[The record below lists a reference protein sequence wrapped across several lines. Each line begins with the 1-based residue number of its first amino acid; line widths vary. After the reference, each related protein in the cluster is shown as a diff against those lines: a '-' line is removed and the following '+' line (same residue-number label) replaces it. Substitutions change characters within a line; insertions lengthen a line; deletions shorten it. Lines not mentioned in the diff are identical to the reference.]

1 MPVLILC
8 LAGRISCSGEDCEM
22 SEINTDYIVHEH
34 DVVVIGAGG
43 AGLRAAIEAS
53 QNGASVAMI
62 CKSMLGK
69 AHTVMAEGG
78 AAAALGNA
86 DPRDNWQMHFRD
98 TMKGGKY
105 LNDWR
110 MAKIHAQQAAD
121 RIRELETWGAVFDR
135 TPEGKT
141 NQRNFG
147 GHTYPRLAHIGDAT
161 GLELIRTLQE
171 KGVHMGM
178 DVFMEYT
185 VRRLFQSDGHVT
197 GCFAYDRNDG
207 SLHVFKAKTI
217 ILATG
222 GITRCWAVCSGSWE
236 YTGEGHAL
244 AYWSGAEMGDME
256 FVQFH
261 PTGMIWPPSVKGILV
276 TEGVRGEGGILRNSE
291 GERFMFNYVPE
302 MYKSEFADTEKE
314 ALEWVDEII
323 AGKLATVRRPPE
335 LLTRDVVAKAINSE
349 KDAGRASEHGGA
361 YLDIS
366 WRDEEQVKKKLP
378 GMYHQF
384 KELAAVDIT
393 KTPMEVGPTAHYVMG
408 GVKVH
413 PETQESTVGRLYA
426 AGEAAT
432 GMHGANRLGG
442 NSLTDLLVF
451 GKIAGENAA
460 AVAADIDGFTE
471 IDEAEIADV
480 IAETLAPF
488 NREGG
493 ENPAKVVEDLREM
506 MQKKVGIIR
515 TKVLLEESL
524 SDLDKLESRATAT
537 SPGGSR
543 IYNPGWHQAL
553 ELSAML
559 DVSRMCALA
568 ALHREESRGG
578 HTRDDF
584 PVPDYSHWGKIN
596 SVISMDEA
604 GAMNIEYRRYP
615 SINPELKALLD
626 EADLHEEE

>member
-1 MPVLILC
+1 
-8 LAGRISCSGEDCEM
+8 M
-22 SEINTDYIVHEH
+22 SENYIVHEH
-34 DVVVIGAGG
+34 DVVIIGAGG

-53 QNGASVAMI
+53 KTGVSVAMI

-78 AAAALGNA
+78 AAAALGNK
-86 DPRDNWQMHFRD
+86 DPRDNWQTHFRD

-110 MAKIHAQQAAD
+110 MARIHAQQAPD

-135 TPEGKT
+135 TPKGLT

-178 DVFMEYT
+178 EIFMEFT
-185 VRRLFQSDGHVT
+185 VRRLFKTDGKIS

-217 ILATG
+217 VMATG
-222 GITRCWAVCSGSWE
+222 GATRCWAVCSGSWE
-236 YTGEGHAL
+236 YTGEGYAL
-244 AYWSGAEMGDME
+244 AYWAGAEIGDME
-256 FVQFH
+256 FIQFH

-276 TEGVRGEGGILRNSE
+276 TEGVRGEGGMLYNSE
-291 GERFMFNYVPE
+291 GKRFMFDYVPE
-302 MYKSEFADTEKE
+302 MYKDEFADTEEE
-314 ALEWVDEII
+314 ALEWVSEIVE
-323 AGKLATVRRPPE
+323 GKLATVRRPPE

-349 KDAGRASEHGGA
+349 RDAGRASAHGGA

-366 WRDEEQVKKKLP
+366 WREPDQVRKKLP

-393 KTPMEVGPTAHYVMG
+393 TEKMEVGPTAHYVMG
-408 GVKVH
+408 GIKVH
-413 PETQESTVGRLYA
+413 PETQETTVPRMFA

-432 GMHGANRLGG
+432 GLHGANRLGG
-442 NSLTDLLVF
+442 NSLSDLIVF

-460 AVAADIDGFTE
+460 LIAKEIEEFLPIDSNE
-471 IDEAEIADV
+471 IMDAIE
-480 IAETLAPF
+480 ETLAPL
-488 NREGG
+488 NRVDG

-506 MQKKVGIIR
+506 MQHKVGIIR
-515 TKVLLEESL
+515 TEKLLKEALE
-524 SDLDKLESRATAT
+524 DLNDLEKRASKT
-537 SPGGSR
+537 STGNSR

-553 ELSAML
+553 EIDAMI
-559 DVSRMCALA
+559 DVSRMCTLA

-584 PVPDYSHWGKIN
+584 PTPDYKYWGKVN
-596 SVISMDEA
+596 SVITKKDVMT
-604 GAMNIEYRRYP
+604 IEYRKYP
-615 SINPELKALLD
+615 PIDDELKKLLD
-626 EADLHEEE
+626 TEDLHEEEE

>member
-1 MPVLILC
+1 
-8 LAGRISCSGEDCEM
+8 M
-22 SEINTDYIVHEH
+22 SEKYIVHEH
-34 DVVVIGAGG
+34 DVVIIGAGG

-53 QNGASVAMI
+53 NLGVSVAMI
-62 CKSMLGK
+62 SKSMLGK

-78 AAAALGNA
+78 AAAALGNK
-86 DPRDNWQMHFRD
+86 DPRDNWQTHFRD

-110 MAKIHAQQAAD
+110 MARIHAQQAPD

-135 TPEGKT
+135 TPKGLT

-178 DVFMEYT
+178 DIFMEFT
-185 VRRLFQSDGHVT
+185 VRKMFKTDGKIS

-207 SLHVFKAKTI
+207 TLHVFKAKTI
-217 ILATG
+217 VMATG
-222 GITRCWAVCSGSWE
+222 GATRCWAVCSGSWE
-236 YTGEGHAL
+236 YTGEGYAL
-244 AYWSGAEMGDME
+244 AYWAGAEMGDME
-256 FVQFH
+256 FIQFH

-276 TEGVRGEGGILRNSE
+276 TEGVRGEGGMLTNSE
-291 GERFMFNYVPE
+291 GKRFMFDYVPE
-302 MYKSEFADTEKE
+302 MYKDEFADTEEE
-314 ALEWVDEII
+314 ALEWVSEIVE
-323 AGKLATVRRPPE
+323 GKLATVRRPPE

-349 KDAGRASEHGGA
+349 RDAGRASAHGGA

-366 WRDEEQVKKKLP
+366 WREPDQVRKKLP

-393 KTPMEVGPTAHYVMG
+393 TEKMEVGPTAHYVMG
-408 GVKVH
+408 GIKVH
-413 PETQESTVGRLYA
+413 PETQETTVARMFA

-432 GMHGANRLGG
+432 GLHGANRLGG
-442 NSLTDLLVF
+442 NSLSDLIVF

-460 AVAADIDGFTE
+460 LLAKDIDEFLPIDSNE
-471 IDEAEIADV
+471 IENAIE
-480 IAETLAPF
+480 ETLAPLS
-488 NREGG
+488 RSGG

-506 MQKKVGIIR
+506 MQYKVGIIR
-515 TKVLLEESL
+515 TEKLLKEAL
-524 SDLDKLESRATAT
+524 KDLEDLEKRAQKT
-537 SPGGSR
+537 SAGTSR

-553 ELSAML
+553 EIDAMI
-559 DVSRMCALA
+559 DVSRMCTLA
-568 ALHREESRGG
+568 ALYREESRGG

-584 PVPDYSHWGKIN
+584 PEPDYKYWGKIN
-596 SVISMDEA
+596 TVITKKEEMT
-604 GAMNIEYRRYP
+604 IEHRRYP
-615 SINPELKALLD
+615 PIDEELKKLLD
-626 EADLHEEE
+626 IEDLHEEE

>member
-1 MPVLILC
+1 
-8 LAGRISCSGEDCEM
+8 M
-22 SEINTDYIVHEH
+22 SEKYIVHEH
-34 DVVVIGAGG
+34 DVVIIGAGG

-53 QNGASVAMI
+53 NLGVSVAMI
-62 CKSMLGK
+62 SKSMLGK

-78 AAAALGNA
+78 AAAALGNK
-86 DPRDNWQMHFRD
+86 DPRDNWQTHFRD

-110 MAKIHAQQAAD
+110 MARIHAQQAPD

-135 TPEGKT
+135 TPKGLT

-178 DVFMEYT
+178 DIFMEFT
-185 VRRLFQSDGHVT
+185 VRKMFKTDGKIS

-207 SLHVFKAKTI
+207 TLHVFKAKTI
-217 ILATG
+217 VMATG
-222 GITRCWAVCSGSWE
+222 GATRCWAVCSGSWE
-236 YTGEGHAL
+236 YTGEGYAL
-244 AYWSGAEMGDME
+244 AYWAGAEMGDME
-256 FVQFH
+256 FIQFH

-276 TEGVRGEGGILRNSE
+276 TEGVRGEGGMLTNSE
-291 GERFMFNYVPE
+291 GKRFMFDYVPE
-302 MYKSEFADTEKE
+302 MYKDEFADTEEE
-314 ALEWVDEII
+314 ALEWVSEIVE
-323 AGKLATVRRPPE
+323 GKLATVRRPPE

-349 KDAGRASEHGGA
+349 RDAGRASAHGGA

-366 WRDEEQVKKKLP
+366 WREPDQVRKKLP

-393 KTPMEVGPTAHYVMG
+393 TEKMEVGPTAHYVMG
-408 GVKVH
+408 GIKVH
-413 PETQESTVGRLYA
+413 PETQETTVARMFA

-432 GMHGANRLGG
+432 GLHGANRLGG
-442 NSLTDLLVF
+442 NSLSDLIVF

-460 AVAADIDGFTE
+460 LLAKDIDEFLPIDSNE
-471 IDEAEIADV
+471 IENAIE
-480 IAETLAPF
+480 ETLAPLS
-488 NREGG
+488 RSGG

-506 MQKKVGIIR
+506 MQYKVGIIR
-515 TKVLLEESL
+515 TEKLLKEAL
-524 SDLDKLESRATAT
+524 KDLDDLEKRAQKT
-537 SPGGSR
+537 SAGTSR

-553 ELSAML
+553 EIDAMI

-568 ALHREESRGG
+568 ALYREESRGG

-584 PVPDYSHWGKIN
+584 PEPDYKYWGKIN
-596 SVISMDEA
+596 TVITKKEEMT
-604 GAMNIEYRRYP
+604 IEHRRYP
-615 SINPELKALLD
+615 PIDEELKKLLD
-626 EADLHEEE
+626 IEDLHEEE

>member
-1 MPVLILC
+1 
-8 LAGRISCSGEDCEM
+8 M
-22 SEINTDYIVHEH
+22 SEKYIVHEH
-34 DVVVIGAGG
+34 DVVIIGAGG

-53 QNGASVAMI
+53 NLGVSVAMI
-62 CKSMLGK
+62 SKSMLGK

-78 AAAALGNA
+78 AAAALGNK
-86 DPRDNWQMHFRD
+86 DPRDNWQTHFRD

-110 MAKIHAQQAAD
+110 MARIHAQQAPD

-135 TPEGKT
+135 TPKGLT

-178 DVFMEYT
+178 DIFMEFT
-185 VRRLFQSDGHVT
+185 VRKIFKTDGKIS

-207 SLHVFKAKTI
+207 TLHVFKAKTI
-217 ILATG
+217 VMATG
-222 GITRCWAVCSGSWE
+222 GATRCWAVCSGSWE
-236 YTGEGHAL
+236 YTGEGYAL
-244 AYWSGAEMGDME
+244 AYWAGAEMGDME
-256 FVQFH
+256 FIQFH

-276 TEGVRGEGGILRNSE
+276 TEGVRGEGGMLTNSE
-291 GERFMFNYVPE
+291 GKRFMFDYVPE
-302 MYKSEFADTEKE
+302 MYKDEFADTEEE
-314 ALEWVDEII
+314 ALEWVSEIVE
-323 AGKLATVRRPPE
+323 GKLATVRRPPE

-349 KDAGRASEHGGA
+349 RDAGRASAHGGA

-366 WRDEEQVKKKLP
+366 WREPEQVRKKLP

-393 KTPMEVGPTAHYVMG
+393 TEKMEVGPTAHYVMG
-408 GVKVH
+408 GIKVH
-413 PETQESTVGRLYA
+413 PETQETTVPRMFA

-432 GMHGANRLGG
+432 GLHGANRLGG
-442 NSLTDLLVF
+442 NSLSDLIVF

-460 AVAADIDGFTE
+460 LVAKEIEEFLPIDSTE
-471 IDEAEIADV
+471 IKNIIE
-480 IAETLAPF
+480 ETLAPL
-488 NREGG
+488 NRTDG

-506 MQKKVGIIR
+506 MQYKVGIIR
-515 TKVLLEESL
+515 TEKLLKEAL
-524 SDLDKLESRATAT
+524 KDLDDLEKRAGNT
-537 SPGGSR
+537 STGNSR

-553 ELSAML
+553 EIGAMI
-559 DVSRMCALA
+559 DVSRMCTLA

-584 PVPDYSHWGKIN
+584 PTPDYKYWGKIN
-596 SVISMDEA
+596 SVITKKDE
-604 GAMNIEYRRYP
+604 MTIEHRRYP
-615 SINPELKALLD
+615 PIDEELKKLLD
-626 EADLHEEE
+626 VEDLHEEE

>member
-1 MPVLILC
+1 MT
-8 LAGRISCSGEDCEM
+8 
-22 SEINTDYIVHEH
+22 NTYSIHEH
-34 DVVVIGAGG
+34 DVVIIGAGG

-53 QNGASVAMI
+53 QNGVTVALI

-78 AAAALGNA
+78 AAAALANK
-86 DPRDNWQMHFRD
+86 DPRDNWQTHFRD

-110 MAKIHAQQAAD
+110 MAKIHAQQAPD
-121 RIRELETWGAVFDR
+121 RIRELETWGAIFDR
-135 TPEGKT
+135 TPKGLT
-141 NQRNFG
+141 SQRNFG

-185 VRRLFQSDGHVT
+185 VRHLFTTDGHIA
-197 GCFAYDRNDG
+197 GCFAYNRNDG
-207 SLHVFKAKTI
+207 SMHVFKAKTVVM
-217 ILATG
+217 ATG
-222 GITRCWAVCSGSWE
+222 GATRCWAVCSGSWE
-236 YTGEGHAL
+236 YTGEGYAL
-244 AYWSGAEMGDME
+244 AYWAGAEMGDME
-256 FVQFH
+256 FIQFH

-276 TEGVRGEGGILRNSE
+276 TEGVRGEGGMLRNSE

-302 MYKSEFADTEKE
+302 MYEDEFADTEEE
-314 ALEWVDEII
+314 ALQWVDEVIS
-323 AGKLATVRRPPE
+323 GKLASKRRPPE

-349 KDAGRASEHGGA
+349 RDAGRASEHGGA

-366 WRDEEQVKKKLP
+366 WRSPEDVKKKLP

-393 KTPMEVGPTAHYVMG
+393 KQPMEVGPTAHYVMG
-408 GVKVH
+408 GIKVH
-413 PETQESTVGRLYA
+413 PETQETRIKGLYA

-432 GMHGANRLGG
+432 GLHGANRLGG
-442 NSLTDLLVF
+442 NSLSDLIVF

-460 AVAADIDGFTE
+460 LQSKEMEIFRE
-471 IDEAEIADV
+471 IDDDEIMMVMAD
-480 IAETLAPF
+480 TLEPL
-488 NREGG
+488 NRKGG
-493 ENPAKVVEDLREM
+493 ENPAKIVEDLREM
-506 MQKKVGIIR
+506 MQEKVGIIR
-515 TKVLLEESL
+515 TRKLLQEAL
-524 SDLDKLESRATAT
+524 LDLDQLEIRASKA
-537 SPGGSR
+537 SPGGSL

-553 ELSAML
+553 ELNAMI
-559 DVSRMCALA
+559 DVSRMCTLA

-584 PVPDYSHWGKIN
+584 PTPDYKYWGKIN
-596 SVISMDEA
+596 SVISKHKDGSMF
-604 GAMNIEYRRYP
+604 IEHRKYP
-615 SINPELKALLD
+615 IIDSELKALLD
-626 EADLHEEE
+626 VEDLHEEE

>member
-1 MPVLILC
+1 
-8 LAGRISCSGEDCEM
+8 M
-22 SEINTDYIVHEH
+22 SEKYIIHEH
-34 DVVVIGAGG
+34 DVVIIGAGG

-53 QNGASVAMI
+53 NLGVSVAMI
-62 CKSMLGK
+62 SKSMLGK

-78 AAAALGNA
+78 AAAALGNK
-86 DPRDNWQMHFRD
+86 DPRDNWQTHFRD

-110 MAKIHAQQAAD
+110 MARIHAQQAPD

-135 TPEGKT
+135 TPKGLT

-178 DVFMEYT
+178 DIFMEFT
-185 VRRLFQSDGHVT
+185 VRKMFKTDGKIS

-207 SLHVFKAKTI
+207 TLHVFKAKTI
-217 ILATG
+217 VMATG
-222 GITRCWAVCSGSWE
+222 GATRCWAVCSGSWE
-236 YTGEGHAL
+236 YTGEGYAL
-244 AYWSGAEMGDME
+244 AYWAGAEMGDME
-256 FVQFH
+256 FIQFH

-276 TEGVRGEGGILRNSE
+276 TEGVRGEGGMLTNSE
-291 GERFMFNYVPE
+291 GKRFMFDYVPE
-302 MYKSEFADTEKE
+302 MYKDEFADTEEE
-314 ALEWVDEII
+314 ALEWVSEIVE
-323 AGKLATVRRPPE
+323 GKLATVRRPPE

-349 KDAGRASEHGGA
+349 RDAGRASAHGGA

-366 WRDEEQVKKKLP
+366 WREPDQVRKKLP

-393 KTPMEVGPTAHYVMG
+393 TEKMEVGPTAHYVMG
-408 GVKVH
+408 GIKVH
-413 PETQESTVGRLYA
+413 PETQETTVPRMFA

-432 GMHGANRLGG
+432 GLHGANRLGG
-442 NSLTDLLVF
+442 NSLSDLIVF

-460 AVAADIDGFTE
+460 LLAKDIDEFLPVDSNE
-471 IDEAEIADV
+471 IENAIE
-480 IAETLAPF
+480 ETLAPLS
-488 NREGG
+488 RTEG

-506 MQKKVGIIR
+506 MQYKVGIIR
-515 TKVLLEESL
+515 TEKLLKEAL
-524 SDLDKLESRATAT
+524 KDLEDLEKRAQKT
-537 SPGGSR
+537 SAGTSR

-553 ELSAML
+553 EIDAMI
-559 DVSRMCALA
+559 DVSRMCTLA
-568 ALHREESRGG
+568 ALYREESRGG

-584 PVPDYSHWGKIN
+584 PEPDYKYWGKIN
-596 SVISMDEA
+596 TVITKKEEMT
-604 GAMNIEYRRYP
+604 IEHRRYP
-615 SINPELKALLD
+615 PIDEELKKLLD
-626 EADLHEEE
+626 IEDLHEEE

>member
-1 MPVLILC
+1 ML
-8 LAGRISCSGEDCEM
+8 EDY
-22 SEINTDYIVHEH
+22 SVHEY
-34 DVVVIGAGG
+34 DVLVIGAGG

-53 QNGASVAMI
+53 SSGAKVAI
-62 CKSMLGK
+62 ISKSMLGK

-78 AAAALGNA
+78 AAAALANK
-86 DPRDNWQMHFRD
+86 DKRDSWKVHFRD

-110 MAKIHAQQAAD
+110 MAVVHAQQAPD

-135 TPEGKT
+135 TPKGLT
-141 NQRNFG
+141 SQRNFG

-178 DVFMEYT
+178 DVFMEFT
-185 VRRLFQSDGHVT
+185 VRRLFTNEGEIT

-207 SLHVFKAKTI
+207 SLHLFKAKSI
-217 ILATG
+217 VLATG

-244 AYWSGAEMGDME
+244 AYWAGAEIGDME

-276 TEGVRGEGGILRNSE
+276 TEGVRGEGGMLTNSE
-291 GERFMFNYVPE
+291 GKRFMFDYVPD
-302 MYKSEFADTEKE
+302 MYAEEFADTEKE
-314 ALEWVDEII
+314 ALEWVDEVIS
-323 AGKLATVRRPPE
+323 GKLATKRRPPE

-349 KDAGRASEHGGA
+349 RDAGRASEHGGA

-366 WRDEEQVKKKLP
+366 WRSPEDIKKKLP

-393 KTPMEVGPTAHYVMG
+393 TTKMEVGPTAHYVMG
-408 GVKVH
+408 GVKVN
-413 PETQESTVGRLYA
+413 PETQESTISGLFA

-432 GMHGANRLGG
+432 GLHGANRLGG
-442 NSLTDLLVF
+442 NSLSDLIVF
-451 GKIAGENAA
+451 GKIAGESAA
-460 AVAADIDGFTE
+460 SRAAEMDGFTDIPE
-471 IDEAEIADV
+471 EEIASA
-480 IAETLAPF
+480 ISETLAPLS
-488 NREGG
+488 REGG
-493 ENPAKVVEDLREM
+493 ENPAAVVEDLREM
-506 MQKKVGIIR
+506 MQEKVGIIR
-515 TKVLLEESL
+515 TGKLLQEAL
-524 SDLDKLESRATAT
+524 KDLDELETRAALTC
-537 SPGGSR
+537 PGGSR

-553 ELSAML
+553 ELGAMI

-568 ALHREESRGG
+568 ALEREESRGG

-584 PVPDYSHWGKIN
+584 PIPDHSHWGKVN
-596 SVISMDEA
+596 SVISLSGDGSMKIEHRSYPPIDE
-604 GAMNIEYRRYP
+604 EF
-615 SINPELKALLD
+615 KALLD
-626 EADLHEEE
+626 ADDLHEEEA

>member
-1 MPVLILC
+1 
-8 LAGRISCSGEDCEM
+8 M
-22 SEINTDYIVHEH
+22 SEKYIVHEH
-34 DVVVIGAGG
+34 DVVIIGAGG

-53 QNGASVAMI
+53 NSGVSVAMI

-78 AAAALGNA
+78 AAAALGNK
-86 DPRDNWQMHFRD
+86 DPRDNWQTHFRD

-110 MAKIHAQQAAD
+110 MAKIHAQQAPD

-135 TPEGKT
+135 TPKGLT

-178 DVFMEYT
+178 DIFMEFT
-185 VRRLFQSDGHVT
+185 VRKLFKTDGKIS

-217 ILATG
+217 VMATG
-222 GITRCWAVCSGSWE
+222 GATRCWAVCSGSWE
-236 YTGEGHAL
+236 YTGEGYAL
-244 AYWSGAEMGDME
+244 AYWAGAEMGDME
-256 FVQFH
+256 FIQFH

-276 TEGVRGEGGILRNSE
+276 TEGVRGEGGMLTNSE
-291 GERFMFNYVPE
+291 GKRFMFDYVPE
-302 MYKSEFADTEKE
+302 MYKDEFADTEEE
-314 ALEWVDEII
+314 ALEWVSEIVD
-323 AGKLATVRRPPE
+323 GKLATVRRPPE

-349 KDAGRASEHGGA
+349 RDAGRASAHGGA

-366 WRDEEQVKKKLP
+366 WREPDQVRKKLP

-393 KTPMEVGPTAHYVMG
+393 TEKMEVGPTAHYVMG
-408 GVKVH
+408 GIKVH
-413 PETQESTVGRLYA
+413 PETQETTVARMFA

-432 GMHGANRLGG
+432 GLHGANRLGG
-442 NSLTDLLVF
+442 NSLSDLIVF

-460 AVAADIDGFTE
+460 LLAKDVKEFLPIDSNE
-471 IDEAEIADV
+471 IENAIE
-480 IAETLAPF
+480 ETLSPLSRT
-488 NREGG
+488 NG

-506 MQKKVGIIR
+506 MQHKVGIIR
-515 TKVLLEESL
+515 TEKLLKEALKDLDDLEE
-524 SDLDKLESRATAT
+524 RAQNT
-537 SPGGSR
+537 SAGTSR

-553 ELSAML
+553 EIDAMI

-584 PVPDYSHWGKIN
+584 PTPDYRYWGKIN
-596 SVISMDEA
+596 SVITKKDGMK
-604 GAMNIEYRRYP
+604 IEHRRYP
-615 SINPELKALLD
+615 PIDEELKKLLD
-626 EADLHEEE
+626 IEDLHEEE

>member
-1 MPVLILC
+1 
-8 LAGRISCSGEDCEM
+8 
-22 SEINTDYIVHEH
+22 
-34 DVVVIGAGG
+34 
-43 AGLRAAIEAS
+43 
-53 QNGASVAMI
+53 
-62 CKSMLGK
+62 MLGK

-78 AAAALGNA
+78 AAAALGNK
-86 DPRDNWQMHFRD
+86 DPRDNWGIHFRD

-105 LNDWR
+105 LGDWR
-110 MAKIHAQQAAD
+110 MAKIHAQQAPD
-121 RIRELETWGAVFDR
+121 RIRELETWGAIFDR
-135 TPEGKT
+135 TPKGLT

-178 DVFMEYT
+178 DVYMEYT
-185 VRRLFQSDGHVT
+185 VRKLFKTDGKIS

-217 ILATG
+217 VLATG

-244 AYWSGAEMGDME
+244 AYWAGAEMGDME

-276 TEGVRGEGGILRNSE
+276 TEGVRGEGGMLTNSE
-291 GERFMFNYVPE
+291 GERFMFDYVPD
-302 MYKSEFADTEKE
+302 MYKDEFADTETE
-314 ALEWVDEII
+314 ALEWVSEIVE
-323 AGKLATVRRPPE
+323 GKLATVRRPPE

-349 KDAGRASEHGGA
+349 RDAGRASIHGGV

-366 WRDEEQVKKKLP
+366 WRDEEEVKKKLP

-393 KTPMEVGPTAHYVMG
+393 KEKMEVGPTAHYVMG
-408 GVKVH
+408 GVKVN
-413 PETQESTVGRLYA
+413 PETQESTIPRMFA
-426 AGEAAT
+426 AGEVAT
-432 GMHGANRLGG
+432 GLHGANRLGG
-442 NSLTDLLVF
+442 NSLSDLIVF
-451 GKIAGENAA
+451 GKIAGEMA
-460 AVAADIDGFTE
+460 AVAAANIGQFLP
-471 IDEAEIADV
+471 IDEAEINE
-480 IAETLAPF
+480 IAEETLAPL
-488 NREGG
+488 NRKDG

-506 MQKKVGIIR
+506 MQNKVGIIR
-515 TKVLLEESL
+515 TERLLKEAL
-524 SDLDKLESRATAT
+524 NDLNEIEKRANNTF
-537 SPGGSR
+537 SGSSK

-553 ELSAML
+553 EISAMV

-584 PVPDYSHWGKIN
+584 PNPDYKYWGKIN
-596 SVISMDEA
+596 SVITKDKISD
-604 GAMNIEYRRYP
+604 GKFTMNIEHRSYP
-615 SINPELKALLD
+615 PIEDELRALLD
-626 EADLHEEE
+626 SKDLQEEE

>member
-1 MPVLILC
+1 
-8 LAGRISCSGEDCEM
+8 M
-22 SEINTDYIVHEH
+22 SEKYIVHEH
-34 DVVVIGAGG
+34 DVVIIGAGG

-53 QNGASVAMI
+53 NSGVSVAMI

-78 AAAALGNA
+78 AAAALGNK
-86 DPRDNWQMHFRD
+86 DPRDNWQTHFRD

-110 MAKIHAQQAAD
+110 MAKIHAQQAPD

-135 TPEGKT
+135 TPKGLT

-178 DVFMEYT
+178 DIFMEFT
-185 VRRLFQSDGHVT
+185 VRKLFKTDGKIS

-217 ILATG
+217 VMATG
-222 GITRCWAVCSGSWE
+222 GATRCWAVCSGSWE
-236 YTGEGHAL
+236 YTGEGYAL
-244 AYWSGAEMGDME
+244 AYWAGAEMGDME
-256 FVQFH
+256 FIQFH

-276 TEGVRGEGGILRNSE
+276 TEGVRGEGGMLTNSE
-291 GERFMFNYVPE
+291 GKRFMFDYVPE
-302 MYKSEFADTEKE
+302 MYKDEFADTEEE
-314 ALEWVDEII
+314 ALEWVSEIVE
-323 AGKLATVRRPPE
+323 GKLATVRRPPE

-349 KDAGRASEHGGA
+349 RDAGRASAHGGA

-366 WRDEEQVKKKLP
+366 WREPDQVRKKLP

-393 KTPMEVGPTAHYVMG
+393 TEKMEVGPTAHYVMG
-408 GVKVH
+408 GIKVH
-413 PETQESTVGRLYA
+413 PETQETTVARMFA

-432 GMHGANRLGG
+432 GLHGANRLGG
-442 NSLTDLLVF
+442 NSLSDLIVF

-460 AVAADIDGFTE
+460 LLAKDIEDFLPIDSSE
-471 IDEAEIADV
+471 IENV
-480 IAETLAPF
+480 IEETLSPLSRT
-488 NREGG
+488 NG

-506 MQKKVGIIR
+506 MQHKVGIIR
-515 TKVLLEESL
+515 TGKLLKEALKDLDDLEE
-524 SDLDKLESRATAT
+524 RALKISAGT
-537 SPGGSR
+537 SR

-553 ELSAML
+553 EIDAMI

-584 PVPDYSHWGKIN
+584 PTPDYRYWGKIN
-596 SVISMDEA
+596 SVITKKDGMK
-604 GAMNIEYRRYP
+604 IEHRRYP
-615 SINPELKALLD
+615 PIDEELKKLLD
-626 EADLHEEE
+626 IEDLHEEE

>member
-1 MPVLILC
+1 
-8 LAGRISCSGEDCEM
+8 M
-22 SEINTDYIVHEH
+22 SENYIVHEH
-34 DVVVIGAGG
+34 DVVIIGAGG

-53 QNGASVAMI
+53 NSGVSVAMI

-78 AAAALGNA
+78 AAAALGNK
-86 DPRDNWQMHFRD
+86 DPRDNWQTHFRD

-110 MAKIHAQQAAD
+110 MAKIHAQQAPD

-135 TPEGKT
+135 TPKGLT

-178 DVFMEYT
+178 EIFMEFT
-185 VRRLFQSDGHVT
+185 VRKMFKTDGKIS
-197 GCFAYDRNDG
+197 GCFAYDRNNG
-207 SLHVFKAKTI
+207 TLHVFKAKTI
-217 ILATG
+217 VMATG
-222 GITRCWAVCSGSWE
+222 GATRCWAVCSGSWE
-236 YTGEGHAL
+236 YTGEGYAL
-244 AYWSGAEMGDME
+244 AYWAGAEMGDME
-256 FVQFH
+256 FIQFH

-276 TEGVRGEGGILRNSE
+276 TEGVRGEGGMLTNSE
-291 GERFMFNYVPE
+291 GKRFMFDYVPE
-302 MYKSEFADTEKE
+302 MYKDEFADTEKE
-314 ALEWVDEII
+314 ALEWVSEIVE
-323 AGKLATVRRPPE
+323 GKLATVRRPPE

-349 KDAGRASEHGGA
+349 RDAGRASVHGGA

-366 WRDEEQVKKKLP
+366 WREPDQVRKKLP

-393 KTPMEVGPTAHYVMG
+393 TEKMEVGPTAHYVMG
-408 GVKVH
+408 GIKVH
-413 PETQESTVGRLYA
+413 PETQETTVPRMFA

-432 GMHGANRLGG
+432 GLHGANRLGG
-442 NSLTDLLVF
+442 NSLSDLIVF

-460 AVAADIDGFTE
+460 LLAKDIENFLPIDPIE
-471 IDEAEIADV
+471 INNAIE
-480 IAETLAPF
+480 ETLAPL
-488 NREGG
+488 NRTEG

-506 MQKKVGIIR
+506 MQYKVGIIR
-515 TKVLLEESL
+515 TEKLLKEALE
-524 SDLDKLESRATAT
+524 DLDDLEKRAKNT
-537 SPGGSR
+537 STGNSR

-553 ELSAML
+553 EIDAMI
-559 DVSRMCALA
+559 DVSRMCTLA
-568 ALHREESRGG
+568 ALHRKESRGG

-584 PVPDYSHWGKIN
+584 PTPDYKYWGKIN
-596 SVISMDEA
+596 SVITKKDKMT
-604 GAMNIEYRRYP
+604 IEHRRYP
-615 SINPELKALLD
+615 PIDEELKKLLD
-626 EADLHEEE
+626 IEDLHEEE

>member
-1 MPVLILC
+1 
-8 LAGRISCSGEDCEM
+8 M
-22 SEINTDYIVHEH
+22 SENYIVHEH
-34 DVVVIGAGG
+34 DVVIIGAGG

-53 QNGASVAMI
+53 NSGVSVAMI

-78 AAAALGNA
+78 AAAALGNK
-86 DPRDNWQMHFRD
+86 DPRDNWQTHFRD

-110 MAKIHAQQAAD
+110 MAKIHAQQAPD

-135 TPEGKT
+135 TPKGLT

-178 DVFMEYT
+178 EIFMEFT
-185 VRRLFQSDGHVT
+185 VRKMFKTDGKIS
-197 GCFAYDRNDG
+197 GCFAYDRNNG
-207 SLHVFKAKTI
+207 TLHVFKAKTI
-217 ILATG
+217 VMATG
-222 GITRCWAVCSGSWE
+222 GATRCWAVCSGSWE
-236 YTGEGHAL
+236 YTGEGYAL
-244 AYWSGAEMGDME
+244 AYWAGAEMGDME
-256 FVQFH
+256 FIQFH

-276 TEGVRGEGGILRNSE
+276 TEGVRGEGGMLTNSE
-291 GERFMFNYVPE
+291 GKRFMFDYVPE
-302 MYKSEFADTEKE
+302 MYKDEFADTEKE
-314 ALEWVDEII
+314 ALEWVSEIVE
-323 AGKLATVRRPPE
+323 GKLATVRRPPE

-349 KDAGRASEHGGA
+349 RDAGRASVHGGA

-366 WRDEEQVKKKLP
+366 WREPDQVRKKLP

-393 KTPMEVGPTAHYVMG
+393 TEKMEVGPTAHYVMG
-408 GVKVH
+408 GIKVH
-413 PETQESTVGRLYA
+413 PETQETTVPRMFA

-432 GMHGANRLGG
+432 GLHGANRLGG
-442 NSLTDLLVF
+442 NSLSDLIVF

-460 AVAADIDGFTE
+460 LLAKDIEDFLPIDPIE
-471 IDEAEIADV
+471 INNAIE
-480 IAETLAPF
+480 ETLAPL
-488 NREGG
+488 NRTEG

-506 MQKKVGIIR
+506 MQYKVGIIR
-515 TKVLLEESL
+515 TEKLLKEALE
-524 SDLDKLESRATAT
+524 DLDDLEKRSKNT
-537 SPGGSR
+537 STGNSR

-553 ELSAML
+553 EIDAMI
-559 DVSRMCALA
+559 DVSRMCTLA
-568 ALHREESRGG
+568 ALHRKESRGG

-584 PVPDYSHWGKIN
+584 PTPDYKYWGKIN
-596 SVISMDEA
+596 SVITKKDKMT
-604 GAMNIEYRRYP
+604 IEHRRYP
-615 SINPELKALLD
+615 PIDEELKKLLD
-626 EADLHEEE
+626 IEDLHEEE

>member
-1 MPVLILC
+1 
-8 LAGRISCSGEDCEM
+8 M
-22 SEINTDYIVHEH
+22 SENYIVHEH
-34 DVVVIGAGG
+34 DVVIIGAGG

-53 QNGASVAMI
+53 KTGVSVAMI

-78 AAAALGNA
+78 AAAALGNK
-86 DPRDNWQMHFRD
+86 DPRDNWQTHFRD

-110 MAKIHAQQAAD
+110 MARIHAQQAPD

-135 TPEGKT
+135 TPKGLT

-178 DVFMEYT
+178 EIFMEFT
-185 VRRLFQSDGHVT
+185 VRRLFKTDGKIS

-217 ILATG
+217 VMATG
-222 GITRCWAVCSGSWE
+222 GATRCWAVCSGSWE
-236 YTGEGHAL
+236 YTGEGYAL
-244 AYWSGAEMGDME
+244 AYWAGAEIGDME
-256 FVQFH
+256 FIQFH

-276 TEGVRGEGGILRNSE
+276 TEGVRGEGGMLTNSE
-291 GERFMFNYVPE
+291 GKRFMFDYVPE
-302 MYKSEFADTEKE
+302 MYKDEFADTEEE
-314 ALEWVDEII
+314 ALEWVSEIVE
-323 AGKLATVRRPPE
+323 GKLATVRRPPE

-349 KDAGRASEHGGA
+349 RDAGRASAHGGA

-366 WRDEEQVKKKLP
+366 WREPDQVRKKLP

-393 KTPMEVGPTAHYVMG
+393 TEKMEVGPTAHYVMG
-408 GVKVH
+408 GIKVH
-413 PETQESTVGRLYA
+413 PETQETTVPRMFA

-432 GMHGANRLGG
+432 GLHGANRLGG
-442 NSLTDLLVF
+442 NSLSDLIVF

-460 AVAADIDGFTE
+460 LIAKDIEEFLPIDSNE
-471 IDEAEIADV
+471 IMDAIE
-480 IAETLAPF
+480 ETLAPL
-488 NREGG
+488 NRVDG

-506 MQKKVGIIR
+506 MQHKVGIIR
-515 TKVLLEESL
+515 TEKLLKEALE
-524 SDLDKLESRATAT
+524 DLNDLEKRASKT
-537 SPGGSR
+537 STGNSR

-553 ELSAML
+553 EIDAMI
-559 DVSRMCALA
+559 DVSRMCTLA

-584 PVPDYSHWGKIN
+584 PTPDYKYWGKVN
-596 SVISMDEA
+596 SVITKKDVMT
-604 GAMNIEYRRYP
+604 IEYRKYP
-615 SINPELKALLD
+615 PIDDELKILLD
-626 EADLHEEE
+626 TEDLHEEEE

>member
-1 MPVLILC
+1 
-8 LAGRISCSGEDCEM
+8 M
-22 SEINTDYIVHEH
+22 SEECVIHEH
-34 DVVVIGAGG
+34 DVVIIGAGG

-53 QNGASVAMI
+53 KSGASVAMI

-78 AAAALGNA
+78 AAAALGNK
-86 DPRDNWQMHFRD
+86 DPRDNWQTHFRD

-110 MAKIHAQQAAD
+110 MAKIHAQQAPD
-121 RIRELETWGAVFDR
+121 RIRELETWGAIFDR
-135 TPEGKT
+135 TEKGLT

-178 DVFMEYT
+178 DVYMEYT
-185 VRRLFQSDGHVT
+185 VRKLFKTDGKIS
-197 GCFAYDRNDG
+197 GCFAYNRNDG
-207 SLHVFKAKTI
+207 TLHIFKAKTI
-217 ILATG
+217 VIATG

-244 AYWSGAEMGDME
+244 AYWAGAEMGDME

-276 TEGVRGEGGILRNSE
+276 TEGVRGEGGVLQNSE
-291 GERFMFNYVPE
+291 GKRFMFDYVPD
-302 MYKSEFADTEKE
+302 MYKDEFADTEEE
-314 ALEWVDEII
+314 AREWVDEIVE
-323 AGKLATVRRPPE
+323 GKLATVRRPPE

-349 KDAGRASEHGGA
+349 KDAGRASVHGGA

-366 WRDEEQVKKKLP
+366 WRDPEQVKKKLP

-393 KTPMEVGPTAHYVMG
+393 VERMEVGPTAHYVMG
-408 GVKVH
+408 GIKVNS
-413 PETQESTVGRLYA
+413 ETQETTISRMFA

-432 GMHGANRLGG
+432 GLHGANRLGG
-442 NSLTDLLVF
+442 NSLSDLIVF
-451 GKIAGENAA
+451 GKIAGEHAA
-460 AVAADIDGFTE
+460 SLALEIEDFLPIDQSE
-471 IDEAEIADV
+471 IDEV
-480 IAETLAPF
+480 IAETLAPL
-488 NREGG
+488 NRTGG

-506 MQKKVGIIR
+506 MQNKVGIIR
-515 TKVLLEESL
+515 TEKLLKEALDDLDELELRSL
-524 SDLDKLESRATAT
+524 ST
-537 SPGGSR
+537 SSGTSK

-553 ELSAML
+553 EISAML

-584 PVPDYSHWGKIN
+584 PVPDYKYWGKIN
-596 SVISMDEA
+596 SVITKKEVMT
-604 GAMNIEYRRYP
+604 IEHRSYP
-615 SINPELKALLD
+615 PIDKELKKLLD
-626 EADLHEEE
+626 IEDLHEEE

>member
-1 MPVLILC
+1 ML
-8 LAGRISCSGEDCEM
+8 EDY
-22 SEINTDYIVHEH
+22 SVHEY
-34 DVVVIGAGG
+34 DVLVIGAGG

-53 QNGASVAMI
+53 SSGAKVAI
-62 CKSMLGK
+62 ISKSMLGK

-78 AAAALGNA
+78 AAAALANK
-86 DPRDNWQMHFRD
+86 DKRDSWKVHFRD

-110 MAKIHAQQAAD
+110 MAVVHAQQAPD

-135 TPEGKT
+135 TPKGLT
-141 NQRNFG
+141 SQRNFG

-178 DVFMEYT
+178 DVFMEFT
-185 VRRLFQSDGHVT
+185 VRRLFTNEGEIT

-207 SLHVFKAKTI
+207 SLHLFKAKSI
-217 ILATG
+217 VLATG

-244 AYWSGAEMGDME
+244 AYWAGAEIGDME

-276 TEGVRGEGGILRNSE
+276 TEGVRGEGGMLTNSE
-291 GERFMFNYVPE
+291 GKRFMFDYVPD
-302 MYKSEFADTEKE
+302 MYAEEFADTEKE
-314 ALEWVDEII
+314 ALEWVDEVIS
-323 AGKLATVRRPPE
+323 GKLATKRRPPE

-349 KDAGRASEHGGA
+349 RDAGRASEHGGA

-366 WRDEEQVKKKLP
+366 WRSPEDIKKKLP

-393 KTPMEVGPTAHYVMG
+393 TTKMEVGPTAHYVMG
-408 GVKVH
+408 GVKVN
-413 PETQESTVGRLYA
+413 PETQESTISGLFA

-432 GMHGANRLGG
+432 GLHGANRLGG
-442 NSLTDLLVF
+442 NSLSDLIVF
-451 GKIAGENAA
+451 GKIAGESAA
-460 AVAADIDGFTE
+460 SRAAEMDGFTDIPE
-471 IDEAEIADV
+471 EEIASA
-480 IAETLAPF
+480 ISETLAPLS
-488 NREGG
+488 REGG
-493 ENPAKVVEDLREM
+493 ENPAAVVEDLREM
-506 MQKKVGIIR
+506 MQEKVGIIR
-515 TKVLLEESL
+515 TGKLLQEAL
-524 SDLDKLESRATAT
+524 KDLDELEARAALTC
-537 SPGGSR
+537 PGGSR

-553 ELSAML
+553 ELGAMI

-568 ALHREESRGG
+568 ALEREESRGG

-584 PVPDYSHWGKIN
+584 PIPDHSHWGKVN
-596 SVISMDEA
+596 SVISLSGDGSMKIEHRSYPPIDE
-604 GAMNIEYRRYP
+604 EF
-615 SINPELKALLD
+615 KALLD
-626 EADLHEEE
+626 ADDLHEEEA

>member
-1 MPVLILC
+1 ML
-8 LAGRISCSGEDCEM
+8 EDY
-22 SEINTDYIVHEH
+22 SVHEY
-34 DVVVIGAGG
+34 DVLVIGAGG

-53 QNGASVAMI
+53 SSGAKVAI
-62 CKSMLGK
+62 ISKSMLGK

-78 AAAALGNA
+78 AAAALANK
-86 DPRDNWQMHFRD
+86 DKRDSWKVHFRD

-110 MAKIHAQQAAD
+110 MAVVHAQQAPD

-135 TPEGKT
+135 TPKGLT
-141 NQRNFG
+141 SQRNFG

-178 DVFMEYT
+178 DVFMEFT
-185 VRRLFQSDGHVT
+185 VRRLFTNEGEIT

-207 SLHVFKAKTI
+207 SLHLFKAKSI
-217 ILATG
+217 VLATG

-244 AYWSGAEMGDME
+244 AYWAGAEIGDME

-276 TEGVRGEGGILRNSE
+276 TEGVRGEGGMLTNSE
-291 GERFMFNYVPE
+291 GKRFMFDYVPD
-302 MYKSEFADTEKE
+302 MYAEEFADTEKE
-314 ALEWVDEII
+314 ALEWVDEVIS
-323 AGKLATVRRPPE
+323 GKLATKRRPPE

-349 KDAGRASEHGGA
+349 RDAGRASEHGGA

-366 WRDEEQVKKKLP
+366 WRSPEDIKKKLP

-393 KTPMEVGPTAHYVMG
+393 TTKMEVGPTAHYVMG
-408 GVKVH
+408 GVKVN
-413 PETQESTVGRLYA
+413 PETQESTISGLFA

-432 GMHGANRLGG
+432 GLHGANRLGG
-442 NSLTDLLVF
+442 NSLSDLIVF
-451 GKIAGENAA
+451 GKIAGESAA
-460 AVAADIDGFTE
+460 SRAAEMDGFTDIPE
-471 IDEAEIADV
+471 EEIASA
-480 IAETLAPF
+480 ISETLAPLS
-488 NREGG
+488 REDG
-493 ENPAKVVEDLREM
+493 ENPAAVVEDLREM
-506 MQKKVGIIR
+506 MQEKVGIIR
-515 TKVLLEESL
+515 TGKLLQEAL
-524 SDLDKLESRATAT
+524 KDLDELEARAALTC
-537 SPGGSR
+537 PGGSR

-553 ELSAML
+553 ELGAMI

-568 ALHREESRGG
+568 ALEREESRGG

-584 PVPDYSHWGKIN
+584 PIPDHSHWGKVN
-596 SVISMDEA
+596 SVISLSGDGSMKIEHRSYPPIDE
-604 GAMNIEYRRYP
+604 EF
-615 SINPELKALLD
+615 KALLD
-626 EADLHEEE
+626 ADDLHEEEA

>member
-1 MPVLILC
+1 ML
-8 LAGRISCSGEDCEM
+8 EDY
-22 SEINTDYIVHEH
+22 SVHEY
-34 DVVVIGAGG
+34 DVLVIGAGG

-53 QNGASVAMI
+53 SSGAKVAI
-62 CKSMLGK
+62 ISKSMLGK

-78 AAAALGNA
+78 AAAALANK
-86 DPRDNWQMHFRD
+86 DKRDSWKVHFRD

-110 MAKIHAQQAAD
+110 MAVVHAQQAPD

-135 TPEGKT
+135 TPKGLT
-141 NQRNFG
+141 SQRNFG

-178 DVFMEYT
+178 DVFMEFT
-185 VRRLFQSDGHVT
+185 VRRLFTNEGEIT

-207 SLHVFKAKTI
+207 SLHLFKAKSI
-217 ILATG
+217 VLATG

-244 AYWSGAEMGDME
+244 AYWAGAEIGDME

-276 TEGVRGEGGILRNSE
+276 TEGVRGEGGMLTNSE
-291 GERFMFNYVPE
+291 GKRFMFDYVPD
-302 MYKSEFADTEKE
+302 MYAEEFADTEKE
-314 ALEWVDEII
+314 ALEWVDEVI
-323 AGKLATVRRPPE
+323 AGKLATKRRPPE

-349 KDAGRASEHGGA
+349 RDAGRASEHGGA

-366 WRDEEQVKKKLP
+366 WRSPEDIKKKLP

-393 KTPMEVGPTAHYVMG
+393 TTKMEVGPTAHYVMG
-408 GVKVH
+408 GVKVN
-413 PETQESTVGRLYA
+413 PETQESTISGLFA

-432 GMHGANRLGG
+432 GLHGANRLGG
-442 NSLTDLLVF
+442 NSLSDLIVF
-451 GKIAGENAA
+451 GKIAGESAA
-460 AVAADIDGFTE
+460 SRAAGMDGFTDIPE
-471 IDEAEIADV
+471 EEIASA
-480 IAETLAPF
+480 ISETLAPLS
-488 NREGG
+488 REGG
-493 ENPAKVVEDLREM
+493 ENPAAVVEDLREM
-506 MQKKVGIIR
+506 MQEKVGIIR
-515 TKVLLEESL
+515 TGKLLQEAL
-524 SDLDKLESRATAT
+524 KDLDELETRAALTC
-537 SPGGSR
+537 PGGSR

-553 ELSAML
+553 ELGAMI

-568 ALHREESRGG
+568 ALEREESRGG

-584 PVPDYSHWGKIN
+584 PIPDHSHWGKVN
-596 SVISMDEA
+596 SVISLSGDGSMKIEHRSYPPIDE
-604 GAMNIEYRRYP
+604 EF
-615 SINPELKALLD
+615 KALLD
-626 EADLHEEE
+626 ADDLHEEEA